1 MSELKPC
8 PFCGGQVSLQKWNDA
23 SDYHAWC
30 NACQAEGPLRDTTSE
45 AIAAWNARPIVQA
58 PVVPGSEF
66 TKKGFLKYI
75 DEVVLDGVPRMLVT
89 FTPEYM
95 AEVAEQYAKTLAR
108 ADAVAETDGWIA
120 VGERLPD
127 SRQHVIA
134 FYTNEHGK
142 GRTSVCQY
150 IAHATVL
157 AEDFL
162 SDDAEGCD
170 VYDEERDCYWVDS
183 GWWEASW
190 EAETNWRITSTVT
203 HWQPLPDA
211 PGGKE

>member
-1 MSELKPC
+1 METLEQLLERHVDEMQ
-8 PFCGGQVSLQKWNDA
+8 G
-23 SDYHAWC
+23 
-30 NACQAEGPLRDTTSE
+30 
-45 AIAAWNARPIVQA
+45 
-58 PVVPGSEF
+58 VVGE
-66 TKKGFLKYI
+66 YI
-75 DEVVLDGVPRMLVT
+75 DVT
-89 FTPEYM
+89 AKRHHDES
-95 AEVAEQYAKTLAR
+95 VAWDR
-108 ADAVAETDGWIA
+108 ANVDSQIVGWIA

>member
-1 MSELKPC
+1 MTPREKI
-8 PFCGGQVSLQKWNDA
+8 
-23 SDYHAWC
+23 
-30 NACQAEGPLRDTTSE
+30 LR
-45 AIAAWNARPIVQA
+45 
-58 PVVPGSEF
+58 
-66 TKKGFLKYI
+66 
-75 DEVVLDGVPRMLVT
+75 EVLEELVT
-89 FTPEYM
+89 QSKRFISQDTARLNHAILIARE
-95 AEVAEQYAKTLAR
+95 TLAR
-108 ADAVAETDGWIA
+108 ADAETDGWIA
-120 VGERLPD
+120 AGERLPD